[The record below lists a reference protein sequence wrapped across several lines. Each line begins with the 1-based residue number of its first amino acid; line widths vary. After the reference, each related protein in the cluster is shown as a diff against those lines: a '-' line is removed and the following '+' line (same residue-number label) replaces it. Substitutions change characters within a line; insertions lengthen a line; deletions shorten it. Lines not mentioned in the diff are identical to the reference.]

1 MEPKI
6 KLLICYHKKDVLLQ
20 DDILTPIHVGRALA
34 RKRVGEDDPQ
44 YRWLAE
50 NMIGDDTGGNISEKN
65 ASYNELTAVYWA
77 WKNYKVLGDPDYIGL
92 MHYRRHFI
100 FRDSYDV
107 VENVRGIDENYFDRI
122 NYSRETMAH
131 LFDDCDYVAHIG
143 HVDQVYKHYT
153 ENHHIEDLELA
164 VKILKEKYPD
174 YAATAD
180 AYLKMSY
187 VNLCNMFI
195 MPREMFFAYCAWL
208 FDILEEFEKQVD
220 LSDKRLFISERLTG
234 IFIEQQKRNGKR
246 QKALSATFVQADMR
260 VPVAMPY
267 QEDVF
272 RTAVTVASIIK
283 QTEPTTHVDF
293 AILHSGEAREKEL
306 KEFLRR
312 YPAHTLTFIDVP
324 KALREKGIAAEKF
337 RFPEQYPL
345 AAAEVLDKV
354 NKLLYIDE
362 RAFFFGDAGKFFL
375 ACNNDEYAVL
385 GLPQDVNAEEKVLRG
400 NAFSLNAARL
410 RRLKIAQK
418 AAEIK
423 EKDAAAAFA
432 RLLPGQVNYFPWWV
446 YNITDEKK
454 DGTIYYDRHRG
465 DQRWAVWE
473 HAMLYYDAGMEPWKN
488 LQGLYS
494 VYWWEVAAELPSC
507 IPFAGLADGAEELWY
522 DQSADLCKARGSR
535 KKQPAPSPPMP
546 SAVPEAPPVEQ
557 YSQELPA
564 PTPERKKGVFARTI
578 AYWKQ
583 HGLRQTLK
591 KIFGKLKRK

>member
-50 NMIGDDTGGNISEKN
+50 NMIGDDTGENISEKN

-208 FDILEEFEKQVD
+208 FDIVEEFEKQVD

-283 QTEPTTHVDF
+283 QAEPTTHVDF

-306 KEFLRR
+306 KEFMQK
-312 YPAHTLTFIDVP
+312 YPGHTLTFVNVP
-324 KALREKGIAAEKF
+324 EKLRESNIPAGDF
-337 RFPEQYPL
+337 QFPEQYPL
-345 AAAEVLDKV
+345 VVAEVLDRV
-354 NKLLYIDE
+354 NKLLYLDE
-362 RAFFFGDAGKFFL
+362 RTFFFGDIGKFYL

-385 GLPQDVNAEEKVLRG
+385 GLPQDIESEEKKLRG

-410 RRLKIAQK
+410 RRQRIAK
-418 AAEIK
+418 TATETEKCGAAES
-423 EKDAAAAFA
+423 FVQ
-432 RLLPGQVNYFPWWV
+432 LLPGQVNYFPWWV
-446 YNITDEKK
+446 YNITDREK

-473 HAMLYYDAGMEPWKN
+473 HAMLYYDDGMEPWKN

-507 IPFAGLADGAEELWY
+507 IPFKGLADGAEELWY
-522 DQSADLCKARGSR
+522 NQSAELCKAG
-535 KKQPAPSPPMP
+535 KKWSKEVDWASLR
-546 SAVPEAPPVEQ
+546 ADQ
-557 YSQELPA
+557 YSQTMPA
-564 PTPERKKGVFARTI
+564 VSARNTNNI
-578 AYWKQ
+578 FLITWKYLRQ
-583 HGLRQTLK
+583 HGLIQTLK
-591 KIFGKLKRK
+591 KIFCKLKKCKYGDI